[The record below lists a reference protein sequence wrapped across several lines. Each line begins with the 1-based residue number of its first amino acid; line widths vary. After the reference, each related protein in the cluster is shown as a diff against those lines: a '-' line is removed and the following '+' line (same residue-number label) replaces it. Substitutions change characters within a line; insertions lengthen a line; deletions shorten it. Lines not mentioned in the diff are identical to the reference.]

1 VAECSEN
8 KNKDKS
14 DNSNEPS
21 KNKAKWPGWCNSAP
35 DGHQSTFLI
44 FSPFSSFFF
53 LENFSRL
60 FAGLAGSEI
69 DDFKKMPYLW
79 RIHIRRALDRY
90 SQAKTKMS
98 RMRQHEKLEN
108 RNIPCSY
115 RGEAAL
121 LLQRLWCA
129 FFRAVNSTLKNF
141 SFFFLLIDF
150 WRLFSLE

>member
-1 VAECSEN
+1 ME
-8 KNKDKS
+8 KR
-14 DNSNEPS
+14 
-21 KNKAKWPGWCNSAP
+21 PGWCISAL

-53 LENFSRL
+53 LENFIRL

-98 RMRQHEKLEN
+98 RMRQHEKLEK

-115 RGEAAL
+115 WGEAAL
-121 LLQRLWCA
+121 LLQRLWFA